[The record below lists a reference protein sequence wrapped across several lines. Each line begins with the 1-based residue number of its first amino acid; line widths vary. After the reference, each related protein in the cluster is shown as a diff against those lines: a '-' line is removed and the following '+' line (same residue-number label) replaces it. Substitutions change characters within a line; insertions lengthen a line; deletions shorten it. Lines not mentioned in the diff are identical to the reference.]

1 MYDKRKDPHM
11 NMLLSNLSWKM
22 GEGLTTETLLEQ
34 LYMQARSKQWW
45 YGHVTMGMEYHHSCS
60 VGYMQPAFCVAV
72 CELLSTFKNYRIPPK
87 CGTATVVPA
96 MQVAMGLR

>member
-1 MYDKRKDPHM
+1 M
-11 NMLLSNLSWKM
+11 
-22 GEGLTTETLLEQ
+22 LTTETQRSLDYISEGSVSHINGPVFLLEQ

-45 YGHVTMGMEYHHSCS
+45 YGHVTMGMEYHHSYS

-72 CELLSTFKNYRIPPK
+72 CELLSIFKNYRILPK